1 MQSRDNKIAFK
12 IYPSIFLCLNV
23 IEMLINK
30 QKANYLWL
38 KYTFIRSN
46 MNAIHCNKYKS
57 GSLI

>member
-1 MQSRDNKIAFK
+1 MQSLDNKIAFK
-12 IYPSIFLCLNV
+12 IYPSIFFMFKCHRNV
-23 IEMLINK
+23 NK

-46 MNAIHCNKYKS
+46 INAIHCNKYKS